1 MHWLHCVNSCLGLT
15 ASDGRPEEVGRRDEV
30 TRYLKHARLLAGS
43 LAVIVGLTLAA
54 PPAFAA
60 GPAPGPIAAAATAKV
75 EAVPAEALAQAAAQA
90 TPAVKAPA
98 ATPVET
104 GNKSFFKTTP
114 GAIALVLLAGTI
126 AYTGYSLSHDRIKSP
141 AK

>member
-1 MHWLHCVNSCLGLT
+1 M
-15 ASDGRPEEVGRRDEV
+15 
-30 TRYLKHARLLAGS
+30 TRYLKNARLLAGS

-90 TPAVKAPA
+90 TPAAV
-98 ATPVET
+98 ATET
-104 GNKSFFKTTP
+104 GGKPFFKTSK
-114 GAIALVLLAGTI
+114 GAVALALLAGTF
-126 AYTGYSLSHDRIKSP
+126 GYAFYSFTNGRVKTP

>member
-1 MHWLHCVNSCLGLT
+1 
-15 ASDGRPEEVGRRDEV
+15 V
-30 TRYLKHARLLAGS
+30 TRYLKHARLLAGA
-43 LAVIVGLTLAA
+43 LALIVGLTLVA

-75 EAVPAEALAQAAAQA
+75 EAVPAEALAQA

-126 AYTGYSLSHDRIKSP
+126 AYTGYSLSNDRIKSP